1 MNCAIFQ
8 IRWNLYT
15 VHELD
20 NLIGCA
26 SVSARNKVKDQPTR
40 VYRYLGIAAE
50 DRSIPAASGVDD
62 LDEEPSTMTESLA
75 DDALPEPPS
84 LFEVNIFAAGKGVDA
99 SVLAAC
105 RALRGCGLGLSITTE
120 PVTADDKQT
129 TNVNHKRN

>member
-1 MNCAIFQ
+1 MACRIDACSSRAEDSASRQPMSNNLCRDEQISGLIFDSGLF
-8 IRWNLYT
+8 IKAN
-15 VHELD
+15 
-20 NLIGCA
+20 
-26 SVSARNKVKDQPTR
+26 SSSR

-105 RALRGCGLGLSITTE
+105 RALRGCSLGLSITTE
-120 PVTADDKQT
+120 PVTA
-129 TNVNHKRN
+129 